1 MVDNRFQRHSVIIV
15 YEATS
20 QNIHDDYADDD
31 HVANVDVLMHLM
43 HFCIYALMHF
53 IQQKW

>member
-15 YEATS
+15 FEATGH
-20 QNIHDDYADDD
+20 NIHDDFLNDD
-31 HVANVDVLMHLM
+31 HVANVDAIMHLI

-53 IQQKW
+53 